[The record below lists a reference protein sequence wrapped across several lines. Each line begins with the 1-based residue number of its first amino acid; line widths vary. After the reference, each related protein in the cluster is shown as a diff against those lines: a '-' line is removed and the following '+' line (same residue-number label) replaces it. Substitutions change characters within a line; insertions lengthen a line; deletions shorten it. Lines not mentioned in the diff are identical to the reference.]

1 MQENDYDNLWVL
13 GLVRQV
19 VKGCFQKP
27 NYVYKNYAANTVI
40 NRLEFAT
47 KNNKLLEMYC
57 DVVDVDSTKL
67 RKKIIDKNIKYLYDI
82 KYKKV
87 KHIQLVEEWKTKKWI
102 IE

>member
-1 MQENDYDNLWVL
+1 MEYNNLGVL
-13 GLVRQV
+13 ALTRQI

-27 NYVYKNYAANTVI
+27 NYVYKNYAASTVI

-57 DVVDVDSTKL
+57 DVVDVDSIKL

-82 KYKKV
+82 KYKKL
-87 KHIQLVEEWKTKKWI
+87 KHIQLVEEWKCNKWI